1 MKLKKLMATCAIL
14 GYATATHAQSAGDF
28 VASVGWLHFMPL
40 DSSQPLSVT
49 NYRGR
54 PGEMTF
60 AGSGAGI
67 SKADS
72 IGLAGS
78 YFFTDNISSE
88 LVLGVPPK
96 FKINGE
102 GIFSG
107 YGEIGEVRQLSPTL
121 LLKYHFLNA
130 SSPFR
135 PYVGLGVSRVWFK
148 NASVTNEAFRRK
160 LGNQSE
166 SVDISVK
173 NRWAAVFNAGFTYR
187 IGERWLAGLSVSYM
201 PLSTDATLRSHFHKD
216 GQRIPVT
223 ARTSVKVNPVITYL
237 NIGYRF

>member
-1 MKLKKLMATCAIL
+1 MKFKKLMATCAIL

-28 VASVGWLHFMPL
+28 VASVGWLHFMPR
-40 DSSQPLSVT
+40 DSSEPLSIT
-49 NYRGR
+49 NYKGH
-54 PGEMTF
+54 PGEVTF

-88 LVLGVPPK
+88 LVVGTPPK

-102 GIFSG
+102 GVLSS
-107 YGEIGEVRQLSPTL
+107 YGEIGEVRQWSPTL

-130 SSPFR
+130 QAPFR
-135 PYVGLGVSRVWFK
+135 PYVGIGISRVWFK
-148 NASVTNEAFRRK
+148 NASITSEAFKRK
-160 LGNQSE
+160 LGTE
-166 SVDISVK
+166 PVDISVK
-173 NRWAAVFNAGFTYR
+173 NRWAAVLNAGFTYR
-187 IGERWLAGLSVSYM
+187 MSERWFAGLSVTYM
-201 PLSTDATLRSHFHKD
+201 PLRTDATLQSAVVRN
-216 GQRIPVT
+216 GQRVPVT
-223 ARTSVKVNPVITYL
+223 AKTSVKVNPVITYL